1 MLIRSRLMV
10 GLVFLMMIIIGLITS
25 LNMRRII
32 YDKAYTLE
40 SDIHYGRMIDTTLQ
54 IAQVMKDSLQ
64 MEMNDLSL
72 SKALIE
78 DIR

>member
-1 MLIRSRLMV
+1 MV